1 MISAFVF
8 YRLIYLLK
16 KKRKKYARVRLH
28 VSYLLRYLSMGIIQK
43 TSIEIFCSLNK
54 KKKKKEGKT
63 TYLTDKRM
71 YIFREMH
78 YRADCL

>member
-1 MISAFVF
+1 MLVSKFKRSSKLNSFASRFVISAFVF

-54 KKKKKEGKT
+54 KKKKKEK
-63 TYLTDKRM
+63 LR
-71 YIFREMH
+71 I
-78 YRADCL
+78 